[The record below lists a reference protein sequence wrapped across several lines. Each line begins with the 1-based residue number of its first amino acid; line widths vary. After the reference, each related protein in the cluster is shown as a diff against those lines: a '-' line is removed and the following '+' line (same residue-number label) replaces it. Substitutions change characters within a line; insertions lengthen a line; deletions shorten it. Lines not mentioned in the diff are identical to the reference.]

1 MTRESRGTGE
11 QMSRGAGEQK
21 FLRSLTPLLPSSLF
35 PLLLAW
41 CGALTLAVYGRSLA
55 LPFFFDDLVL
65 LPYVAETPLRQLWLE
80 PAVFPYFRPLPPT
93 FWRLSYVLWGAHQPV
108 WLHGWN
114 LLLQALNAWLV
125 GYLAVRLLGQGAALP
140 GKSWLLA
147 GSSAT
152 FYLLFP
158 FHFQATP
165 WITAVYHLWVTTF
178 ILASVA
184 AYERYCFTNQWRWA
198 AAGSLLALAALL
210 TQENGVLIAPLILVL
225 ALLSGGGWRGWWR
238 TWPWLLPLL
247 IWLPLWLAVPRTTS
261 ELGLNNLETIAQNGA
276 WLLQGMAFPL
286 TWLGGWLRDAGGWND
301 LGTAVALSFLAL
313 AVVAFVQWRLRRPP
327 NALAWYP
334 WAWSLLTGLPAL
346 LLLPFA
352 YLLSSPRLLTLTA
365 VGAAWLWAEAL
376 TLVAAWGWQATAARR
391 ATAVALTVGLAA
403 LGLLPGWRFLDRQMT
418 FHALLGDLYQQ
429 LTAVTVAA
437 NADGR
442 TAVAINFPSEIGVS
456 RPTFA
461 LGHEGIVF
469 VVVYVPVSNIVSVQT
484 GRSAQLAM
492 LRYEDTRPTLPY
504 RADVLGGGQNW
515 PDLIA
520 QPGALAVFD
529 TDYGEAA
536 ISLKPAG
543 AWADIAVVE
552 PALGLS
558 RQKGLRRWCYGMGEQ
573 RPLPIPCA

>member
-125 GYLAVRLLGQGAALP
+125 GYLAVRLLGQVRSRLP

-198 AAGSLLALAALL
+198 AAGSLVALAALL

-225 ALLSGGGWRGWWR
+225 ALLSGGGWQR
-238 TWPWLLPLL
+238 
-247 IWLPLWLAVPRTTS
+247 LAA
-261 ELGLNNLETIAQNGA
+261 N
-276 WLLQGMAFPL
+276 
-286 TWLGGWLRDAGGWND
+286 
-301 LGTAVALSFLAL
+301 LAL
-313 AVVAFVQWRLRRPP
+313 AVAFADLAA
-327 NALAWYP
+327 ALAGR
-334 WAWSLLTGLPAL
+334 AAHHQ
-346 LLLPFA
+346 
-352 YLLSSPRLLTLTA
+352 RI
-365 VGAAWLWAEAL
+365 GAKQSGDDSAKW
-376 TLVAAWGWQATAARR
+376 
-391 ATAVALTVGLAA
+391 GLAA
-403 LGLLPGWRFLDRQMT
+403 AR
-418 FHALLGDLYQQ
+418 H
-429 LTAVTVAA
+429 
-437 NADGR
+437 
-442 TAVAINFPSEIGVS
+442 
-456 RPTFA
+456 
-461 LGHEGIVF
+461 
-469 VVVYVPVSNIVSVQT
+469 
-484 GRSAQLAM
+484 
-492 LRYEDTRPTLPY
+492 
-504 RADVLGGGQNW
+504 
-515 PDLIA
+515 
-520 QPGALAVFD
+520 
-529 TDYGEAA
+529 
-536 ISLKPAG
+536 
-543 AWADIAVVE
+543 
-552 PALGLS
+552 GLS
-558 RQKGLRRWCYGMGEQ
+558 AHLAWRLAARCRGLE
-573 RPLPIPCA
+573 